1 VTGLNEALVELK
13 LGRVIAY
20 PSEGVWG
27 LGCDPENE
35 TAVNKLLCLKQRES
49 DKGLILVGGSLDQM
63 EAYIEV
69 KKYKTKLMTKWP
81 GAHTW
86 IVPTKTT
93 PPWIMGR
100 HSSVA
105 LRVSNHPVILSIC
118 KLFGGAIVSSSAN
131 VQGQL
136 PARSKKEVQK
146 FFKGIPLV
154 EGDLGNIKG
163 STPIQDIETGR
174 WIRRQE

>member
-1 VTGLNEALVELK
+1 MNGLKEALMELK
-13 LGRVIAY
+13 LGRVIAF

-35 TAVNKLLCLKQRES
+35 NAVKKLLCLKQRES
-49 DKGLILVGGSLDQM
+49 DKGLILVGGNLDQM
-63 EAYIEV
+63 EAYIEI
-69 KKYKTKLMTKWP
+69 KKYKIKLMTRWP

-86 IVPTKTT
+86 VVPTKTT
-93 PPWIMGR
+93 PSWIMGK

-131 VQGQL
+131 LQGQP

-146 FFKGIPLV
+146 FFKGIHLV
-154 EGDLGNIKG
+154 EGDLGSIKG
-163 STPIQDIETGR
+163 STPIQDIETDK
-174 WIRRQE
+174 WIRR